1 LIGFL
6 LIHYRKSDKIDNAIS
21 FSLSSSYKCFFSRQ
35 NYNCSQS
42 DVCGLE
48 ARRVKKLFIESLRK
62 IMGGILLVSLI
73 SIGFSSF
80 FQEYINIPKSITVFE
95 GQQLQIDKAV
105 PVSVTLNNNNSSV
118 SLSDDKNAIHIT
130 GAEHGNN
137 EVLLELAGFPIKKV
151 DVNVLKD
158 FKVIPGGQSI
168 GVKLNSVGVLVVGHH
183 QVSTEE
189 GKKSPGELAGIKVGD
204 IITKINDKTIEK
216 MADVG
221 PFVKDSGQNGKPLK
235 VVVSRENGEFTT
247 SLQPLKD
254 ENEDT
259 YKLGLYIR
267 DSAAGIGTMTF
278 YDPKSMK
285 YGALGHV
292 ISDMDTKKPIVVADG
307 QIVRSTVTSIEKG
320 SNGDP
325 GEKLARFSSDGEVI
339 GDIKRNS
346 PFGIF
351 GALNKDIANGI
362 SDTPL
367 PIALSH
373 QVKEGP
379 AQILTV
385 VDDDKVEF
393 FDIEIVSTI
402 PQKFPATKGMVLK
415 VTDKKLLE
423 KTGGIVQG
431 MSGSPIIQDG
441 KLIGAVTHVFVNDPT
456 SGYGVHIEW
465 MLNEAG
471 IDIYEKETQKAS

>member
-1 LIGFL
+1 
-6 LIHYRKSDKIDNAIS
+6 
-21 FSLSSSYKCFFSRQ
+21 
-35 NYNCSQS
+35 
-42 DVCGLE
+42 
-48 ARRVKKLFIESLRK
+48 
-62 IMGGILLVSLI
+62 MGGILLVSLI
-73 SIGFSSF
+73 SIGFSSY
-80 FQEYINIPKSITVFE
+80 FQEYIEIPKSITVFE
-95 GQQLQIDKAV
+95 GQQLQMNKAV
-105 PVSVTLNNNNSSV
+105 PVTVSLTHNNSSI
-118 SLSDDKNAIHIT
+118 SLKDKRDTVKINA
-130 GAEHGNN
+130 AEQGKN
-137 EVLLELAGFPIKKV
+137 EMLLELAGFPIKKV

-168 GVKLNSVGVLVVGHH
+168 GVKLNTVGVLVVGHH
-183 QVSTEE
+183 QVSTNN
-189 GKKSPGELAGIKVGD
+189 GKKSPGEIAGIKVGD
-204 IITKINDKTIEK
+204 IITKINGQTIEK
-216 MADVG
+216 MSDVA
-221 PFVKDSGQNGKPLK
+221 PFVQNSGENGKPLQ
-235 VVVSRENGEFTT
+235 VVISRESGEFTT
-247 SLQPLKD
+247 KLQPLKD

-278 YDPKSMK
+278 YDPKSKK

-292 ISDMDTKKPIVVADG
+292 ISDMDTKKPIVVEDG

-325 GEKLARFSSDGEVI
+325 GEKLARFSSDREII

-351 GALNKDIANGI
+351 GELHKEISNGVF
-362 SDTPL
+362 DKPL

-385 VDDDKVEF
+385 VEDDKVEL

-415 VTDKKLLE
+415 ITDKKLLE

-471 IDIYEKETQKAS
+471 IDIYEKSKQKAS